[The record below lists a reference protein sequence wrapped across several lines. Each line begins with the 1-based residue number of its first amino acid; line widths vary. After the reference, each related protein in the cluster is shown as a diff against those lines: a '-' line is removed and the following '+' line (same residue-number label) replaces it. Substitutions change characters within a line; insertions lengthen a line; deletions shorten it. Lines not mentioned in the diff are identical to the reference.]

1 MPFRPA
7 LKPWNELTQED
18 LDARMRARASHGTIP
33 QDRIKI
39 IYTETA
45 VLDMEEKADQIEI
58 QLREP
63 GVTYS

>member
-1 MPFRPA
+1 M
-7 LKPWNELTQED
+7 KQ
-18 LDARMRARASHGTIP
+18 IP

-63 GVTYS
+63 GVAYS